1 MIELEILGEFE
12 SGIIISIFIPSD
24 EEEGMYENL
33 VWVKNN
39 DIIITLDED
48 IPKKYKL
55 RFENLIYT
63 YVLNRRDMIFEAIM
77 TA

>member
-12 SGIIISIFIPSD
+12 SGIILSINIPSD
-24 EEEGMYENL
+24 ETDGMYENL
-33 VWVKNN
+33 VWIKDN

-63 YVLNRRDMIFEAIM
+63 YVLNRKDMIFEAIM